1 MSLDLLEVFKGEA
14 GDGRACDDGDGAHPG
29 PQIRCDPVRLA
40 HLVVAHAREVHLER
54 RELRSA
60 DRVDLEGTQRVAR
73 GDRIE
78 GSPSGRMQCR
88 LGRGHA
94 AGRRLKGC
102 VVLADEGGL
111 EQDERP
117 FDHLREQLGRLL
129 DLED

>member
-1 MSLDLLEVFKGEA
+1 
-14 GDGRACDDGDGAHPG
+14 
-29 PQIRCDPVRLA
+29 
-40 HLVVAHAREVHLER
+40 
-54 RELRSA
+54 
-60 DRVDLEGTQRVAR
+60 
-73 GDRIE
+73 
-78 GSPSGRMQCR
+78 MQCR

-117 FDHLREQLGRLL
+117 FDHVREQLGRLL

>member
-1 MSLDLLEVFKGEA
+1 
-14 GDGRACDDGDGAHPG
+14 
-29 PQIRCDPVRLA
+29 
-40 HLVVAHAREVHLER
+40 VHLER

-78 GSPSGRMQCR
+78 GSPSERMQCR

-94 AGRRLKGC
+94 AGRRLKGF

-117 FDHLREQLGRLL
+117 FDHVREQLGRLL